1 MRKATRASRLL
12 KLILI
17 LTEERNLKEVLAKH
31 FEQEEALQKQEA
43 EAVDKFEKHRVKKE
57 LIANVVKKEKLIKEA
72 V

>member
-17 LTEERNLKEVLAKH
+17 LTEEKNLKEVLAKH

-43 EAVDKFEKHRVKKE
+43 EAVAKFEKHRVKKE
-57 LIANVVKKEKLIKEA
+57 LRANVVKKEKLIKEA

>member
-12 KLILI
+12 KLI
-17 LTEERNLKEVLAKH
+17 LKEVLAKH

-43 EAVDKFEKHRVKKE
+43 EAVAKFEKHRVKKE
-57 LIANVVKKEKLIKEA
+57 LRANVVKKEKLIKEA

>member
-12 KLILI
+12 KLI
-17 LTEERNLKEVLAKH
+17 LKEVLAKH

-43 EAVDKFEKHRVKKE
+43 EAVAKFEKHRFKNE
-57 LIANVVKKEKLIKEA
+57 LRANVVKNEKLIKEA

>member
-12 KLILI
+12 KLI
-17 LTEERNLKEVLAKH
+17 LKEVLAKH

-43 EAVDKFEKHRVKKE
+43 EAVAKFEKHRVKKE